1 MHTADS
7 LKVVTTLF
15 SNQGSTNFYFLFWC
29 SVDQM
34 TTEDY
39 VALATFLGE
48 QVRLL
53 HALPLPATLLRTTW
67 AQKTTRLPGRG
78 PPSASET
85 SGISRHGSLVN
96 GSDKIIGGSTDAE
109 GVNADVPS
117 EWHYFVGL
125 LRQQRANALERF
137 EDW

>member
-1 MHTADS
+1 
-7 LKVVTTLF
+7 
-15 SNQGSTNFYFLFWC
+15 
-29 SVDQM
+29 M

-53 HALPLPATLLRTTW
+53 HVLPLPATLLRTTW

-85 SGISRHGSLVN
+85 SSISRHGSLVN
-96 GSDKIIGGSTDAE
+96 GDKSIGDTQTGSTDAE
-109 GVNADVPS
+109 GVNAYVPS